1 MPEVVKDYTS
11 TIALNILDRFK
22 EKLSMS
28 KAS

>member
-11 TIALNILDRFK
+11 TIALTILDKFK

-28 KAS
+28 KAG